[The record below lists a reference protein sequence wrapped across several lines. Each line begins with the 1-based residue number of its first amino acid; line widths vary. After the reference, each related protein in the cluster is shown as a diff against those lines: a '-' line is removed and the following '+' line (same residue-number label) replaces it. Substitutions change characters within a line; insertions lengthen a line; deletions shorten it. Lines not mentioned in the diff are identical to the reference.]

1 MRCLVCGA
9 ELEPQAGWDHIRT
22 VHLAPLDLTPEKILK
37 QAQKIAHPVE
47 LKTADLT
54 CVKLPEKI
62 IYFSIDNAE
71 LLIAYATAHGNIPWT
86 DVVAWQILHE
96 KGHLDLLG
104 RYEPPQGVR
113 LAVVLNAEDYYI
125 NRYLIPEKYWPVCLA
140 NARCAVAI
148 RNFAPMPLR
157 LRDAYFYLTL
167 AVFLACGAV
176 TVADL
181 PFLNRR
187 ETDFVA
193 TISPLIKKIRDS
205 QDIPRV
211 SLEVEA
217 QGAPFFR
224 RRPTHW

>member
-9 ELEPQAGWDHIRT
+9 ELKSQEGWDHIRSI
-22 VHLAPLDLTPEKILK
+22 HLAPLDLTPEKILE
-37 QAQKIAHPVE
+37 QARKIAHPIE
-47 LKTADLT
+47 IKTANLT

-62 IYFSIDNAE
+62 IYFSVDNAE
-71 LLIAYATAHGNIPWT
+71 LLIAFAAEHGRVPWT

-104 RYEPPQGVR
+104 RYDPPQGVR
-113 LAVVLNAEDYYI
+113 PAVVLNAEDYYI
-125 NRYLIPEKYWPVCLA
+125 NRSLIPEQYWPVCLA

-167 AVFLACGAV
+167 AVFLACQAV

-187 ETDFVA
+187 ESDFVA
-193 TISPLIKKIRDS
+193 TIAPLLKRIRDL
-205 QDIPRV
+205 QDLPRV
-211 SLEVEA
+211 CREMEA
-217 QGAPFFR
+217 EGAPFFR
-224 RRPTHW
+224 SRSTHW

>member
-9 ELEPQAGWDHIRT
+9 ELEPHQGWDHIRT
-22 VHLAPLDLTPEKILK
+22 VHLASLDLTPEKILE
-37 QAQKIAHPVE
+37 QARSIAHPVE
-47 LKTADLT
+47 IKTANLT
-54 CVKLPEKI
+54 CVKLPEKV

-71 LLIAYATAHGNIPWT
+71 LLIAYATEHGQINWMDAVT
-86 DVVAWQILHE
+86 WQILHE
-96 KGHLDLLG
+96 KGHLALLG
-104 RYEPPQGVR
+104 NYEPPQGVR
-113 LAVVLNAEDYYI
+113 PAVVLNAEDYYI
-125 NRYLIPEKYWPVCLA
+125 NCYLIPEQYWPVCLA

-167 AVFLACGAV
+167 AVFLACQAV

-187 ETDFVA
+187 EIDFVT
-193 TISPLIKKIRDS
+193 TIFPLMKKIRDI

-211 SLEVEA
+211 SLEIEA
-217 QGAPFFR
+217 AGAPFLRSR
-224 RRPTHW
+224 RTHW

>member
-9 ELEPQAGWDHIRT
+9 ELELQQGWDHIRQ
-22 VHLAPLDLTPEKILK
+22 VHLAPLDLTPEKILE
-37 QAQKIAHPVE
+37 QAQRIAHPVE
-47 LKTADLT
+47 IKTANLT
-54 CVKLPEKI
+54 CVKLPEKV
-62 IYFSIDNAE
+62 IYFSVDNAE
-71 LLIAYATAHGNIPWT
+71 LLIAYAAAHGRIPWR

-96 KGHLDLLG
+96 KGHLALLG

-113 LAVVLNAEDYYI
+113 PAVVLNAEDYYI
-125 NRYLIPEKYWPVCLA
+125 NCYLIPEQYWPVCLA

-157 LRDAYFYLTL
+157 LLDAYFYLTL
-167 AVFLACGAV
+167 AVFLACRAV

-181 PFLNRR
+181 SFLNRR

-193 TISPLIKKIRDS
+193 TIAPLMKKIRDL
-205 QDIPRV
+205 QDIPRI

-217 QGAPFFR
+217 AGAPFFR
-224 RRPTHW
+224 SRRTHW